1 VKRKAELK
9 RKQDEKRREDAR
21 KRKLAEE
28 KAKAQF
34 SADRLSALLDKTPD
48 PRAPAPAAPQ
58 PDEPSRAKGPVLGA
72 AEGRD
77 RTISTSDAAF
87 LAGLMRQAV
96 SRCWNIN
103 AGLEGVERLVVEI
116 EVRLRPDGS
125 LADPPKVVNSGNSPL
140 FRDAADSALRALIA
154 CAPYRMPP
162 DKYTGGWEHMILSFD
177 PRDMF

>member
-1 VKRKAELK
+1 
-9 RKQDEKRREDAR
+9 
-21 KRKLAEE
+21 
-28 KAKAQF
+28 
-34 SADRLSALLDKTPD
+34 LDKTPD

-58 PDEPSRAKGPVLGA
+58 PSTDTRAKGPVLGA

-103 AGLEGVERLVVEI
+103 AGLEGVERMVVEI
-116 EVRLRPDGS
+116 EVRLRPDGT
-125 LADPPKVVNSGNSPL
+125 LAEAPKIANSGNSPL